1 MTEPAARG
9 PSPRAER
16 PGLTLSGRIGP
27 NDGPDLCGRVQE
39 ASVAHEGVPVC
50 CDCDGIADPDV
61 GTVDTLARMALAARR
76 HGSRLQLRETRQE
89 LRELLDL
96 VGLEDLAVEVVGQPE
111 EREVA
116 LGVEEEGD
124 SGDPVA

>member
-1 MTEPAARG
+1 MASAIAVFTPASTLG
-9 PSPRAER
+9 HPTSVDTVSGHKAE
-16 PGLTLSGRIGP
+16 
-27 NDGPDLCGRVQE
+27 D
-39 ASVAHEGVPVC
+39 SVAHEGVPVC

-96 VGLEDLAVEVVGQPE
+96 VGLEDLAVEVVAQPE